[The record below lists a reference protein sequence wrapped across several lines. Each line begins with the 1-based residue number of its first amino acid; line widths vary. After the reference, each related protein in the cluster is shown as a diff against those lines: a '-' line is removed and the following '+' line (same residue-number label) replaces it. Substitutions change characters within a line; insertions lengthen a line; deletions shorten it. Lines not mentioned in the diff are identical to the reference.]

1 MMTSTPQPPI
11 AYRLHGHPVCLACL
25 DDDYLL
31 YDDGTARG
39 WPTRGDV
46 PGVQPIH
53 AGDPDA
59 TGPCAGCRRPLIT
72 PPAADARAL
81 STLDDPDDSA
91 PFRPDDGPTRLAL
104 AVVRLRDAAAALRRC
119 LAHGDLDSAPQ
130 RDAFR
135 DLAACLDAASLAT
148 AWDVLVRTVPPPTP
162 NADTPAA
169 QTTVRHRRGTPPCTG
184 RVLPPASPERTTYG

>member
-1 MMTSTPQPPI
+1 MMTVTPHTPL

-31 YDDGTARG
+31 DDDGTARG
-39 WPTRGDV
+39 WPARGEVSD
-46 PGVQPIH
+46 VQPIR

-59 TGPCAGCRRPLIT
+59 AGPCAGCRRPLT
-72 PPAADARAL
+72 APPAADAPAL
-81 STLDDPDDSA
+81 STLDDPDDGA

-104 AVVRLRDAAAALRRC
+104 AVVRLRDAAAALRHC
-119 LAHGDLDSAPQ
+119 LAHGDLDGDPH

-148 AWDVLVRTVPPPTP
+148 AWDVLARTVPPSAPHA
-162 NADTPAA
+162 NTPAA
-169 QTTVRHRRGTPPCTG
+169 PDRITSR
-184 RVLPPASPERTTYG
+184 

>member
-1 MMTSTPQPPI
+1 MMTVTPHTPL

-31 YDDGTARG
+31 DDDGTARG
-39 WPTRGDV
+39 WPARGDV
-46 PGVQPIH
+46 SDVQPIH

-59 TGPCAGCRRPLIT
+59 ADLCAGCRRPLIT

-81 STLDDPDDSA
+81 DDPDDSA
-91 PFRPDDGPTRLAL
+91 PFRPDDGLTRLTL

-119 LAHGDLDSAPQ
+119 LAHGDLASDPQ

-162 NADTPAA
+162 HADMPAA
-169 QTTVRHRRGTPPCTG
+169 
-184 RVLPPASPERTTYG
+184 PERITSR

>member
-1 MMTSTPQPPI
+1 MTPL

-31 YDDGTARG
+31 DDDDTARG
-39 WPTRGDV
+39 WPARGDV
-46 PGVQPIH
+46 SDVQPIH

-59 TGPCAGCRRPLIT
+59 AGSCAGCRRPLMT
-72 PPAADARAL
+72 PAATDPRAVGD
-81 STLDDPDDSA
+81 LDDGV
-91 PFRPDDGPTRLAL
+91 PFRPDDGLTRLAL

-119 LAHGDLDSAPQ
+119 LAHGDLAGDPQ

-148 AWDVLVRTVPPPTP
+148 AWDVLVRTVPPNAPH
-162 NADTPAA
+162 ADTPAA
-169 QTTVRHRRGTPPCTG
+169 
-184 RVLPPASPERTTYG
+184 PERSTPR